1 MNELQPMATKGIRG
15 KAVGKLLTTLQSLW
29 GVLAIVLLWELWVNL
44 SQLNTIVMP
53 RPLDVVSD
61 IAAAP
66 GVYFASTAQT
76 LLLAVAGLIFGMFI
90 GTALAILTWLSRILA
105 GLLTPLGLIF
115 ASVPVVAL
123 IPVLARIFGYDIRTV
138 LAIVVIISFF
148 PAFVFTSA
156 GLRALP
162 PGSDDLFRV
171 LGAPTIRRLWFLAIP
186 AAVPE
191 WAVALRL
198 AAANSIL
205 AAMVAEFLM
214 GTSGLGHL
222 FHAARADLDMSRALG
237 ASAIATVISV
247 VSFLA
252 ASGLEKKVRQHWS

>member
-1 MNELQPMATKGIRG
+1 MSELQPVAGTGIRRN
-15 KAVGKLLTTLQSLW
+15 AVGRLLVSLRSLW
-29 GVLAIVLLWELWVNL
+29 GVLVIVLLWEFWVTA
-44 SQLNTIVMP
+44 SRLNTIVMP
-53 RPLDVVSD
+53 RPLDVVAD
-61 IAAAP
+61 IATAP
-66 GVYFASTAQT
+66 GIYFASMAQT
-76 LLLAVAGLIFGMFI
+76 LLLAVAGLILGMFV

-171 LGAPTIRRLWFLAIP
+171 LGASSFRRLWFLAIP

-252 ASGLEKKVRQHWS
+252 ASGFEKKVRQHWS

>member
-1 MNELQPMATKGIRG
+1 MNEILPMASKDIRG
-15 KAVGKLLTTLQSLW
+15 KAVRKLLTSLQNLW
-29 GVLAIVLLWELWVNL
+29 GVLAIVLLWELWVSL
-44 SQLNTIVMP
+44 SRLNTIVMP
-53 RPLDVVSD
+53 RPLDVVYD
-61 IAAAP
+61 IVAAP
-66 GVYFASTAQT
+66 GVYVASTAQT
-76 LLLAVAGLIFGMFI
+76 LLLAAAGLIFGMTI
-90 GTALAILTWLSRILA
+90 GTGLAILTWLSRILA

-162 PGSDDLFRV
+162 PGSDDLFQV
-171 LGAPTIRRLWFLAIP
+171 LGARTLRRLWFLAVP

-222 FHAARADLDMSRALG
+222 FHAARTDLDMSRALG
-237 ASAIATVISV
+237 ASAVATVISV

-252 ASGLEKKVRQHWS
+252 ASRFEKRVLQHWS

>member
-1 MNELQPMATKGIRG
+1 MNELQPIATKGIRRN
-15 KAVGKLLTTLQSLW
+15 AVGMLLTSLQSLW
-29 GVLAIVLLWELWVNL
+29 GVLAIVVLWELWVNL

-53 RPLDVVSD
+53 RQLDVVFD
-61 IAAAP
+61 IASAP
-66 GVYFASTAQT
+66 GFYFASTAQT
-76 LLLAVAGLIFGMFI
+76 LLLAVAGLTFGMII
-90 GTALAILTWLSRILA
+90 GTTLAILTWLSRILA

-162 PGSDDLFRV
+162 PGSDDFFRV

-237 ASAIATVISV
+237 ASSIATVISV
-247 VSFLA
+247 VCFLA
-252 ASGLEKKVRQHWS
+252 ASGLEKRVRQHWI